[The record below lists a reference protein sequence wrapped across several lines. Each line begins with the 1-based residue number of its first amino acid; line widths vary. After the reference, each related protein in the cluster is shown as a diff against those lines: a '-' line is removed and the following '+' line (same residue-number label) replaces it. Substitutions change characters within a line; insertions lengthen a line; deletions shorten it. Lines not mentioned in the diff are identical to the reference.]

1 LENVFIRNILVIVL
15 VFLIVIVGLPYYFGI
30 QAEKEYKK
38 LIEQSSEI
46 ANLVVKRENY
56 ERGIFK
62 SKANT
67 EYIIKFG
74 PVDLVEIN
82 EEDTIYHGPITYFKS
97 MNGNTVF
104 KFALASVDT
113 KAAIKPSYSV
123 GEIKA
128 LFEELPFLNAITEIS
143 FGNSVNTEFSIPS
156 RRGSYK
162 SNSFNW
168 KGMNGNA
175 VFYLDENRVITS
187 IYSPGL
193 DLNLGSEDDGKKL
206 ELSINGIKSDT
217 DFIYIKGAS
226 SLPIGKSFFLIE
238 SFVLK
243 SKDTKSLILDK
254 LEFVGNSTDK
264 KDTIDSSYIAKLE
277 NIIINDFKAGPGEY
291 ELKID
296 NIDQESMVNIQNLVN
311 EVSESKNPELNQL
324 IIMGQLMQILPKL
337 IEKSPKITIPKLY
350 LMTQYGEIN
359 GDLSIF
365 IDGDSKELSQNP
377 LLVVQ
382 HLKGQTNLKIPKS
395 LLRTVLENL
404 ENDKFDMEIKESDN
418 PGEEINKQVAKKTD
432 ELIEKLIKE
441 NVFVEDGDSYKLN
454 AKYENGELILNG
466 KIIYDTNQRLP
477 L

>member
-1 LENVFIRNILVIVL
+1 MKKLLVTLLIL
-15 VFLIVIVGLPYYFGI
+15 LILIAGLPYYFGI
-30 QAEKEYKK
+30 QAEKEYNK
-38 LIEQSSEI
+38 LIEQSSKI

-62 SKANT
+62 SNANT
-67 EYIIKFG
+67 EYIIKYG
-74 PVDLVEIN
+74 PVDLVEIT

-113 KAAIKPSYSV
+113 KVVIKPSYSI
-123 GEIKA
+123 GEIEA
-128 LFEELPFLNAITEIS
+128 LFDQLPLLYAITEIS

-156 RRGSYK
+156 KKGSYN

-168 KGMNGNA
+168 KGMKGNA

-187 IYSPGL
+187 IFSPGL
-193 DLNLGSEDDGKKL
+193 DLNLGSEDDGEKL
-206 ELSINGIKSDT
+206 ELSIKGIKSNA
-217 DFIYIKGAS
+217 DFIYIKGAP

-238 SFVLK
+238 NFVLK
-243 SKDTKSLILDK
+243 STNAISLILDK
-254 LEFVGNSTDK
+254 FEFVGNSTDK

-277 NIIINDFKAGPGEY
+277 NIIVNDFKAGPGEY
-291 ELKID
+291 EIKID
-296 NIDQESMVNIQNLVN
+296 NIDQESIVNIQNLVN
-311 EVSESKNPELNQL
+311 EVSESKNPEQNQL
-324 IIMGQLMQILPKL
+324 IIMGQLMKILPKL

-350 LMTQYGEIN
+350 LMTQDGEIS
-359 GDLSIF
+359 GDLSIY

-377 LLVVQ
+377 LLALQ

-404 ENDKFDMEIKESDN
+404 EKDKFDMELKESGNQD
-418 PGEEINKQVAKKTD
+418 EEINKQVVKETD
-432 ELIEKLIKE
+432 ELIEKLIEK
-441 NVFVEDGDSYKLN
+441 NVLVEDGDFYKLN

-466 KIIYDTNQRLP
+466 KIIYDTNQNLP

>member
-1 LENVFIRNILVIVL
+1 MKKILVTL
-15 VFLIVIVGLPYYFGI
+15 LILLILIAGLPYYFGI
-30 QAEKEYKK
+30 QAEKEYNK
-38 LIEQSSEI
+38 LIEQSSKI
-46 ANLVVKRENY
+46 ANLVIKRENY

-62 SKANT
+62 SNANT
-67 EYIIKFG
+67 EYIIKYG

-113 KAAIKPSYSV
+113 KAVIKPSYSI
-123 GEIKA
+123 GEIEA
-128 LFEELPFLNAITEIS
+128 LFDELPLLYAITEIS

-156 RRGSYK
+156 KKGSYK

-168 KGMNGNA
+168 RGMKGNA
-175 VFYLDENRVITS
+175 VFYLNENRVITN
-187 IYSPGL
+187 IFSPGL
-193 DLNLGSEDDGKKL
+193 DLNLGSEDDGEKL
-206 ELSINGIKSDT
+206 ELSIKGIKSNA
-217 DFIYIKGAS
+217 DFMYVKGAP

-238 SFVLK
+238 NFVLK
-243 SKDTKSLILDK
+243 STDAISLILDK
-254 LEFVGNSTDK
+254 FEFVGNSTDK

-277 NIIINDFKAGPGEY
+277 NIIVNDFKAGPGEY
-291 ELKID
+291 EIKID
-296 NIDQESMVNIQNLVN
+296 NIDQESIVNIQNLVN
-311 EVSESKNPELNQL
+311 EVSESKNPEQNQL
-324 IIMGQLMQILPKL
+324 IIMGQLIKILPKL

-350 LMTQYGEIN
+350 LMTQDGEIS
-359 GDLSIF
+359 GDLSIY

-377 LLVVQ
+377 LLALQ

-404 ENDKFDMEIKESDN
+404 EKDKFDMELKESGNQD
-418 PGEEINKQVAKKTD
+418 EEINKQVVKETD
-432 ELIEKLIKE
+432 ELIEKLIEK
-441 NVFVEDGDSYKLN
+441 NVLVEDGDFYKLN

-466 KIIYDTNQRLP
+466 KIIYDTNQNLP

>member
-1 LENVFIRNILVIVL
+1 MKKILVTVL
-15 VFLIVIVGLPYYFGI
+15 ILLILIVGLPYYFGI
-30 QAEKEYKK
+30 QAEKEYNK

-67 EYIIKFG
+67 DYIIKSG

-113 KAAIKPSYSV
+113 KAEIKPLYSS
-123 GEIKA
+123 GEIEA

-143 FGNSVNTEFSIPS
+143 FGNSVNIEFTIPS
-156 RRGSYK
+156 KKGFYK
-162 SNSFNW
+162 TNSFNW

-175 VFYLDENRVITS
+175 VFYLDKNRTIIS
-187 IYSPGL
+187 IFSPGL
-193 DLNLGSEDDGKKL
+193 DLNLVSENDDEKL
-206 ELSINGIKSDT
+206 ELSIKGIKSDA
-217 DFIYIKGAS
+217 DFIYIMGTP
-226 SLPIGKSFFLIE
+226 SLPIGKSLFLIE
-238 SFVLK
+238 NFVLI
-243 SKDTKSLILDK
+243 SKDGKYLILDK
-254 LEFVGNSTDK
+254 FEFVGYSTDK
-264 KDTIDSSYIAKLE
+264 KDTIDSSYIAKIE
-277 NIIINDFKAGPGEY
+277 NIIVNDFKAGPGGY
-291 ELKID
+291 EIKID
-296 NIDQESMVNIQNLVN
+296 NIDQESIVNIQNLVN
-311 EVSESKNPELNQL
+311 EVSESKYPEQNQL
-324 IIMGQLMQILPKL
+324 IIMRELMQILPKL

-350 LMTQYGEIN
+350 LMTQDGEIN
-359 GDLSIF
+359 GDLSIY

-377 LLVVQ
+377 LLAIN

-404 ENDKFDMEIKESDN
+404 EKDKFYTELKGSEN
-418 PGEEINKQVAKKTD
+418 PDEGINNQVVKNTD
-432 ELIEKLIKE
+432 ELIEKLIKQ
-441 NVFVEDGDSYKLN
+441 NVLVGDGDSYKIN

-466 KIIYDTNQRLP
+466 KIIYDTNQILP

>member
-1 LENVFIRNILVIVL
+1 MKKLLVTLLIL
-15 VFLIVIVGLPYYFGI
+15 LILIAGLPYYFGI
-30 QAEKEYKK
+30 QAEKEYNK
-38 LIEQSSEI
+38 LIEQSSKI

-62 SKANT
+62 SNANT
-67 EYIIKFG
+67 EYIIKYG
-74 PVDLVEIN
+74 PVDLVEIT

-113 KAAIKPSYSV
+113 KVVIKPSYSI
-123 GEIKA
+123 GEIEA
-128 LFEELPFLNAITEIS
+128 LFDQLPLLYAITEIS

-156 RRGSYK
+156 KKGSYN

-168 KGMNGNA
+168 KGMKGNA

-187 IYSPGL
+187 IFSPGL
-193 DLNLGSEDDGKKL
+193 DLNLGSEDDGEKL
-206 ELSINGIKSDT
+206 ELSIKGIKSNA
-217 DFIYIKGAS
+217 DFIYIKGAP

-238 SFVLK
+238 NFVLK
-243 SKDTKSLILDK
+243 STNAISLILDK
-254 LEFVGNSTDK
+254 FEFVGNSTDK

-277 NIIINDFKAGPGEY
+277 NIIVNDFKAGPGEY
-291 ELKID
+291 EIKID
-296 NIDQESMVNIQNLVN
+296 NIDQESIVNIQNLVN
-311 EVSESKNPELNQL
+311 EVSESKNPEQNKL
-324 IIMGQLMQILPKL
+324 IIMGQLMKILPKL

-350 LMTQYGEIN
+350 LMTQDGEIS
-359 GDLSIF
+359 GDLSIY

-377 LLVVQ
+377 LLALQ

-404 ENDKFDMEIKESDN
+404 EKDKFDMELKESGNQD
-418 PGEEINKQVAKKTD
+418 EEINKQVVKETD
-432 ELIEKLIKE
+432 ELIEKLIEK
-441 NVFVEDGDSYKLN
+441 NVLVEDGDFYKLN

-466 KIIYDTNQRLP
+466 KIIYDTNQNLP

>member
-1 LENVFIRNILVIVL
+1 MKKILVTL
-15 VFLIVIVGLPYYFGI
+15 LILLILIVGLPYYFGI
-30 QAEKEYKK
+30 QAEKEYNK
-38 LIEQSSEI
+38 LIEQSSKI

-62 SKANT
+62 SNANT
-67 EYIIKFG
+67 EYIIKYG
-74 PVDLVEIN
+74 PVDLVEIT

-113 KAAIKPSYSV
+113 KAVIKPSYSI
-123 GEIKA
+123 GEIEA
-128 LFEELPFLNAITEIS
+128 LFDELPLLYAITEIS

-156 RRGSYK
+156 KKGSYN

-168 KGMNGNA
+168 KGMKGNA

-187 IYSPGL
+187 IFSPGL
-193 DLNLGSEDDGKKL
+193 DLNLGSEDDGEKL
-206 ELSINGIKSDT
+206 ELSIKGIKSNA
-217 DFIYIKGAS
+217 DFMYIKGAS
-226 SLPIGKSFFLIE
+226 GLPIGKSFFLIE
-238 SFVLK
+238 NFVLK
-243 SKDTKSLILDK
+243 STNAISLILDK
-254 LEFVGNSTDK
+254 FEFVGNSTDK

-277 NIIINDFKAGPGEY
+277 NIIVNDFKAGPGEY
-291 ELKID
+291 EIKID
-296 NIDQESMVNIQNLVN
+296 NIDQESIVNIQNLVN
-311 EVSESKNPELNQL
+311 EVSESKNPEQNQL
-324 IIMGQLMQILPKL
+324 IIMGQLMKILPKL

-350 LMTQYGEIN
+350 LMTQDGEIS
-359 GDLSIF
+359 GDLSIY

-377 LLVVQ
+377 LLALQ

-404 ENDKFDMEIKESDN
+404 EKDKFDMELKESGNQD
-418 PGEEINKQVAKKTD
+418 EEINKQVVKETD
-432 ELIEKLIKE
+432 ELIEKLIEK
-441 NVFVEDGDSYKLN
+441 NVLVEDGDFYKLN